1 MCIEYIGLNKA
12 CPKDPFPL
20 PWMKG
25 SDQEMTSFI
34 TPSGAFCYIMM
45 PFWLKNVG
53 ITYQRTMQKCLHDQ
67 IGINV

>member
-1 MCIEYIGLNKA
+1 
-12 CPKDPFPL
+12 
-20 PWMKG
+20 MKG